1 MINVALPADDEL
13 ITDAGKKKKKRRI
26 KLQMNPGRTV
36 VTSGREREAS
46 RLQLMT
52 IIGTRG

>member
-13 ITDAGKKKKKRRI
+13 ITDAGEKKKKRI
-26 KLQMNPGRTV
+26 KLQSNPGRTV

-52 IIGTRG
+52 IIGTHG